1 MCEAF
6 FAVHVRII
14 SSSQNTNTVNEE
26 KREKSLIES
35 LQPRESHGHFV
46 LFPLDSLR
54 VNDMNEKFADL
65 GTPRRI
71 WAIAAIHGEVER
83 LATLHDHLAGRFGV
97 RDRMIYLGNYLGV
110 ESRTNAALFDEIL
123 AFRAA
128 ILSKTGM
135 EPSDIV
141 YLRGPAEEAW
151 QRLLRLQ
158 FAPVPLQTLEK
169 LLASG
174 VEAYLRLYGV
184 SINDTKSMARA
195 GSVAITRWTNQ
206 LRALQRSAP
215 GHEPLICGMRRA
227 ALAQAAPDQEKLL
240 FVPAG
245 FDPSRS
251 LEDQGEALWW
261 TSATFQLSGRAQN
274 MYSRIV
280 RGFDSVN
287 SGVNLEEAAV
297 TLDGGCGRGGPLMCG
312 CFTPAGKLIELV
324 AVGGQGLVETAPF
337 EREVANDFFAADS
350 RVRITAS
357 EMPEPAKQAS
367 A

>member
-1 MCEAF
+1 
-6 FAVHVRII
+6 
-14 SSSQNTNTVNEE
+14 
-26 KREKSLIES
+26 
-35 LQPRESHGHFV
+35 
-46 LFPLDSLR
+46 
-54 VNDMNEKFADL
+54 MNEKFAEL
-65 GTPRRI
+65 GAPRRI
-71 WAIAAIHGEVER
+71 WAIAAIHGEVDR
-83 LATLHDHLAGRFGV
+83 LATLHDHLAGRFSV
-97 RDRMIYLGNYLGV
+97 RDRIVYLGNYLGV
-110 ESRTNAALFDEIL
+110 ESRTNAAVFDELL

-128 ILSKTGM
+128 LLSKTGL
-135 EPSDIV
+135 EPSDII

-158 FAPVPLQTLEK
+158 FAPVPLQALEK

-184 SINDTKSMARA
+184 SVNDTKSMARA

-206 LRALQRSAP
+206 LRALQRQAP
-215 GHEPLICGMRRA
+215 GHEALTCCMRRA
-227 ALAQAAPDQEKLL
+227 AYAQPALDAEKLL

-261 TSATFQLSGRAQN
+261 TPATFQVSGRTQN
-274 MYSRIV
+274 IYSRIV

-287 SGVNLEEAAV
+287 SGAVLQDAAV

-312 CFTPAGKLIELV
+312 CFTPAGQLIEV
-324 AVGGQGLVETAPF
+324 IAAGGPGVLETAPF
-337 EREVANDFFAADS
+337 EREIANDYF
-350 RVRITAS
+350 TAES
-357 EMPEPAKQAS
+357 SLHAVIAEAEREPDYRRQAS

>member
-1 MCEAF
+1 
-6 FAVHVRII
+6 
-14 SSSQNTNTVNEE
+14 
-26 KREKSLIES
+26 
-35 LQPRESHGHFV
+35 
-46 LFPLDSLR
+46 
-54 VNDMNEKFADL
+54 MNEKFAEL
-65 GTPRRI
+65 GAPRRI
-71 WAIAAIHGEVER
+71 WAIAAIHGEIDR
-83 LATLHDHLAGRFGV
+83 LGTLHDHIASRFSV
-97 RDRMIYLGNYLGV
+97 RDRLVYLGNYLGV
-110 ESRTNAALFDEIL
+110 ESRNNAAVFDEIL

-128 ILSKTGM
+128 LLSKTGM
-135 EPSDIV
+135 EPSDLI

-174 VEAYLRLYGV
+174 VEAYLKLYGV

-206 LRALQRSAP
+206 LRSLQRSHA
-215 GHEPLICGMRRA
+215 GHEALVCGMRRA
-227 ALAQAAPDQEKLL
+227 AFAQAAPDQEKLL

-261 TSATFQLSGRAQN
+261 TPATFRVSGRAQTI
-274 MYSRIV
+274 YSRIV

-287 SGVNLEEAAV
+287 SGVSLEEAAV

-312 CFTPAGKLIELV
+312 SFTAAGKLTEII
-324 AVGGQGLVETAPF
+324 AVGGQGILETAPF
-337 EREVANDFFAADS
+337 EREAANDFF
-350 RVRITAS
+350 TAERRS
-357 EMPEPAKQAS
+357 ASPAEELVERLALQAS

>member
-1 MCEAF
+1 
-6 FAVHVRII
+6 
-14 SSSQNTNTVNEE
+14 
-26 KREKSLIES
+26 
-35 LQPRESHGHFV
+35 
-46 LFPLDSLR
+46 
-54 VNDMNEKFADL
+54 MNEKFAEL
-65 GTPRRI
+65 GAPRRI
-71 WAIAAIHGEVER
+71 WAVAAIHGEIDR
-83 LATLHDHLAGRFGV
+83 LSTLHDHLASRFGV
-97 RDRMIYLGNYLGV
+97 RDRLVYMGNYLGV
-110 ESRTNAALFDEIL
+110 ESRNNTALFDEIL

-128 ILSKTGM
+128 LLCKTGM
-135 EPSDIV
+135 EPSDII

-195 GSVAITRWTNQ
+195 GSMAITRWTNQ
-206 LRALQRSAP
+206 LRALQRAAP
-215 GHEPLICGMRRA
+215 GHEALICGMRRA

-251 LEDQGEALWW
+251 LEDQGDALWW
-261 TSATFQLSGRAQN
+261 TSATFQVSGRAQN
-274 MYSRIV
+274 FYSRIV

-287 SGVNLEEAAV
+287 TGADLQEAAV

-312 CFTPAGKLIELV
+312 CFTPAGKLIEV
-324 AVGGQGLVETAPF
+324 IAVGGQGVLESAPF
-337 EREVANDFFAADS
+337 EREVANDFFAAES
-350 RVRITAS
+350 KVALGK
-357 EMPEPAKQAS
+357 PEPLREFGYQVS